1 MSLAQTI
8 TEHMKDAMR
17 AKNSVRLMTL
27 RSMRAAFLNLMK
39 ADGSDTISDEQAI
52 ALLRKQAK
60 QRQDSMDAFAKAGR
74 DDLFDKE
81 KAELA
86 IIEEF
91 LPSLADAEQTRAWV
105 EAAIAAT
112 GATSPK
118 EMGKVMGAVMRDHR
132 AEVDGN
138 LVRQLATELLAS

>member
-112 GATSPK
+112 GATTPK